1 MDSLAASLAV
11 STRSTCSIR
20 VLSFSSGTP
29 YEDLPIIDFEA
40 CSTQL
45 DGQNR
50 DDELA
55 VELLFTHIAEGQVHA
70 RGAAAAAEQYLTT
83 GNLIVQPSPH
93 IRASEVGQ
101 SVEAVCASCPLLP
114 PPPFSYHMLFDTMHM
129 RC

>member
-1 MDSLAASLAV
+1 MASSLAV
-11 STRSTCSIR
+11 STRSTRSIR
-20 VLSFSSGTP
+20 VLSYSPGTP
-29 YEDLPIIDFEA
+29 YENLPIIDFEA

-83 GNLIVQPSPH
+83 GSLIVQPSPH

-101 SVEAVCASCPLLP
+101 SVEAVCACCLAHIRP
-114 PPPFSYHMLFDTMHM
+114 PASA
-129 RC
+129 